1 MDRIKLSE
9 FASSKVYSFFG
20 VFADGDVITVN
31 VYVDGSSTPESMT
44 TGTAVQIGTTGV
56 FYYPLSDLVT
66 PPTAFSEFYWTM
78 EDATTEKYSGLFRV
92 AGWVESAS
100 SGPGANQVTITVND
114 GVPAPILGV
123 EVQIWN
129 AGQTVKLDT
138 KDTGASGQ
146 AVFALDDG
154 SYKVVLAK
162 PQYSFTV
169 PEDLTVSGVTTD
181 TYTGTAIVITPGS
194 GAGECEVSVF
204 VSSQRPTI
212 ALASLTGTAE
222 IISLPAELS
231 GVFYTGQ
238 KVSGTYDSSNTRM
251 FWVLPRGATVQFKIS
266 DMGIEGVDA
275 QKAIPNSAS
284 ADYKDL

>member
-20 VFADGDVITVN
+20 VFTNGDAITVN
-31 VYVDGSSTPESMT
+31 VYKDGSGTPQSMT
-44 TGTAVQIGTTGV
+44 TGTATQIGTTGV
-56 FYYPLSDLVT
+56 FFYPLSDLVT
-66 PPTAFSEFYWTM
+66 APTAFAEYFWTM
-78 EDATTEKYSGLFRV
+78 EDATTKKYSGFFRV

-114 GVPAPILGV
+114 TIPVPILGV

-129 AGQTVKLDT
+129 AAQTVKLDT
-138 KDTGASGQ
+138 KNTNSSGI
-146 AVFALDDG
+146 AVFALDDA

-169 PEDLTVSGVTTD
+169 PEDLVVSGVTTD

-212 ALASLTGTAE
+212 ALASLQGTAE

-231 GVFYTGQ
+231 GIFYTGQ
-238 KVSGTYDSSNTRM
+238 KVDGTYDSSNTRM
-251 FWVLPRGATVQFKIS
+251 FWILPRGSTVQFKIS
-266 DMGIEGVDA
+266 SMGIEGVDA
-275 QKAIPNSAS
+275 QKAIPAAAS